1 MYISNDEFA
10 AEIVSF
16 SNDRLL
22 ELEKLE
28 SFSLK
33 PYRSHNSY
41 AINYYV
47 EVTRHYII
55 LLNSLCGNY
64 INEADKIATCVNL
77 SESFGTAN
85 YIEFDTDNKITLLY
99 IITNLCKLIKESCN
113 YIKEINLNL
122 TLAYS
127 DEVFDNL
134 TLFNHWDAHYSQTQ
148 LNAVNI
154 WDDVLNKT
162 NTRILK
168 DIAARKALSAG
179 KLLPQQA
186 EDIFNPEDILKLG
199 FFIPNRKPKEPPK
212 AHFAQ
217 HSAVTKE
224 TKLTPNQ
231 LDYRRSLSN
240 LYTQSK
246 EKDKLEKIKSK

>member
-33 PYRSHNSY
+33 PYRSCNSY

-47 EVTRHYII
+47 KVTRHYII

-64 INEADKIATCVNL
+64 ISELDTASTCVNL
-77 SESFGTAN
+77 LESFGTTN
-85 YIEFDTDNKITLLY
+85 YIEFDADNKITLLY
-99 IITNLCKLIKESCN
+99 LITNLCKLIKEGCN
-113 YIKEINLNL
+113 YIKQVNLNL

-127 DEVFDNL
+127 DETSDNL
-134 TLFNHWDAHYSQTQ
+134 TEFNLWDKHYVQAQ
-148 LNAVNI
+148 LNSVNI
-154 WDDVLNKT
+154 WDDILNKT
-162 NTRILK
+162 DTLILK
-168 DIAARKALSAG
+168 DIEARKALSAG
-179 KLLPQQA
+179 KLLPGQA

-212 AHFAQ
+212 AHFTQ

-224 TKLTPNQ
+224 TKLTSSQ
-231 LDYRRSLSN
+231 LDYRRTMSN
-240 LYTQSK
+240 LYTVSK
-246 EKDKLEKIKSK
+246 EKDNLKKIKSK